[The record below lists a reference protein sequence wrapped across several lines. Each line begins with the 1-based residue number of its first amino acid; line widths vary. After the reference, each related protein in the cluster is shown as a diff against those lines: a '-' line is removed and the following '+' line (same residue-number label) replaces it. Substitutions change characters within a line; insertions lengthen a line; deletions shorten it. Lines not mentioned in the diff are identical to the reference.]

1 MHSIAKA
8 LTCFLV
14 PHSPSFQ
21 MKVASLYFRASSW
34 NLITDRELSALGQL
48 LGRPVA
54 MVGGGSSCLQEK
66 QVGESKSQEHVSIEC
81 RPQRWGEEGLR
92 SPEARLLL

>member
-1 MHSIAKA
+1 MFSGPV
-8 LTCFLV
+8 LSVFSNEGC
-14 PHSPSFQ
+14 
-21 MKVASLYFRASSW
+21 LYFRASSW
-34 NLITDRELSALGQL
+34 NLITARGLSALGQL

-54 MVGGGSSCLQEK
+54 IWGGGGGDSCLHEK
-66 QVGESKSQEHVSIEC
+66 QVSKSKSQEHVSIEC